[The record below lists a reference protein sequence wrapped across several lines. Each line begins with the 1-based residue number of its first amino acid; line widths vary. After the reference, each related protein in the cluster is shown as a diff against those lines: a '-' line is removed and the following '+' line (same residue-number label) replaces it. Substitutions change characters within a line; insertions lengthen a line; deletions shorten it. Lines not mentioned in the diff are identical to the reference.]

1 MTTEQTVLQVE
12 GITKRFPGI
21 LANDNVNLELHRGE
35 ILALLGENGA
45 GKSTLMNII
54 YGLYH
59 ADEGT
64 IRIKGK
70 VLHFASPREAIH
82 SGIGMVH
89 QHFQLIPVMTVA
101 ENVTL
106 GEEATVSTMPAK
118 DIFGASRLE
127 SAGKVVRTI
136 WGFIWRAFLPLYAA
150 AIGLFFGQLMLRLV
164 FAIGTRFVS
173 ADLADSFSFARL
185 SVETQATVAL
195 GQIYANLPSV
205 VTFAVYLPLVVG
217 TLTGVLT
224 VVFGYRYMRRT
235 WAKLNALPDSIVIS
249 AIDLLSTGSTIQNRR
264 RAAARV
270 TELSRQY
277 GLEVDPNAVIEEL
290 PIGMQQRVEIIKAL
304 YRHADILILDEP
316 TAVLTP
322 QESEELFKIMRSLAA
337 QGVSIIFISHKLKEV
352 LSIADN
358 IVVMRGG
365 KVVGTAKPSESD
377 QMSLAAM
384 MVGRE
389 VSLKVAKNEAKPGA
403 VVLRVENLIAK
414 DERGSLVIDDLNF
427 EVHAGEVLGIAGVQ
441 GNGQTELVEV
451 LTGLRSP
458 SGGRF
463 DISGEVFTH
472 ANPREITM
480 ANAAHVPED
489 RQRYG
494 MVMPFPV
501 SENLV
506 LNQYYDKPFAST
518 PTLSQLPVVGGV
530 YAVIFLAVL
539 AAIGFLWSHYLYPAL
554 SYALQLAELD
564 PRENDGSFILALVL
578 TLVMLLITGVVAH
591 LAANFV
597 ATQVR
602 AFLSK
607 QGNPKEQG
615 GLVVNENA
623 VDSHAEQLV
632 KEFDIRTPSIKVNA
646 GNLSGGNQ
654 QKMVIAREF
663 SRKPH
668 LLIASQPT
676 RGIDV
681 GAIEFIH
688 QRIIKQRDEGAAVLL
703 VSAELDEIMSLSD
716 RIAVMY
722 RGKIIDTVPGKMA
735 TREQLGLLMA
745 GVKAEPVPSVREES
759 INPAL

>member
-1 MTTEQTVLQVE
+1 MSTEDIVLQVE

-21 LANDNVNLELHRGE
+21 LANDNVNLTLHRGE

-64 IRIKGK
+64 IRIKGQE
-70 VLHFASPREAIH
+70 VHFASPHEAIH

-106 GEEATVSTMPAK
+106 GEETTVSTIPARNLLGEK
-118 DIFGASRLE
+118 QLNQIGHAVRRLWGAVWRLLIPVF
-127 SAGKVVRTI
+127 AI
-136 WGFIWRAFLPLYAA
+136 
-150 AIGLFFGQLMLRLV
+150 AIGLFFGQLVLRLV
-164 FAIGTRFVS
+164 FTLSTRFLSPDITGSFSFGRLSVDAQ
-173 ADLADSFSFARL
+173 ADLALKQLYRAQQTL
-185 SVETQATVAL
+185 VAIAL
-195 GQIYANLPSV
+195 
-205 VTFAVYLPLVVG
+205 YLPLIIGCLVG
-217 TLTGVLT
+217 ALTVIFGVLSA
-224 VVFGYRYMRRT
+224 RQT
-235 WAKLNALPDSIVIS
+235 WHDLSALLDSIIGNV
-249 AIDLLSTGSTIQNRR
+249 IDLFGTATTIQNRR
-264 RAAARV
+264 RAASRV
-270 TELSRQY
+270 SELSKQH
-277 GLEVDPNAVIEEL
+277 GLEVEPNAVIEDL

-304 YRHADILILDEP
+304 DRQADILILDEP

-365 KVVGTAKPSESD
+365 KVVGSAKPSESD
-377 QMSLAAM
+377 EASLASL

-389 VSLKVAKNEAKPGA
+389 VSLKVAKEEARPQA
-403 VVLRVENLIAK
+403 VVLQVEALYAK
-414 DERGSLVIDDLNF
+414 DERGTVVLDDVSF
-427 EVHAGEVLGIAGVQ
+427 EVRAGEVLGIAGVQ

-451 LTGLRSP
+451 LTGLRRQAS
-458 SGGRF
+458 GRF
-463 DISGEVFTH
+463 DIDGEVFTH
-472 ANPREITM
+472 ANPREITL
-480 ANAAHVPED
+480 ASEAHVPDD

-506 LNQYYDKPFAST
+506 LNQYYRRPFASA
-518 PTLSQLPVVGGV
+518 PSGRQLPLVAGV
-530 YAVIFLAVL
+530 YAVLFLAVL
-539 AAIGFLWSHYLYPAL
+539 AGAGLLWSFAISPAL
-554 SYALQLAELD
+554 SSVLQLADLD
-564 PRENDGSFILALVL
+564 PRKNGGTFILALFV
-578 TLVMLLITGVVAH
+578 TLIIFAIAGLIAH
-591 LAANFV
+591 LAASFGAARVRV
-597 ATQVR
+597 ALR
-602 AFLSK
+602 NRGSSK
-607 QGNPKEQG
+607 DKG
-615 GLVVNENA
+615 GLIVDENA
-623 VDSHAEQLV
+623 VDNNATELV
-632 KEFDIRTPSIKVNA
+632 KEFDIRTPSINVSA

-688 QRIIKQRDEGAAVLL
+688 RRIIKQRDEGAAGRLF
-703 VSAELDEIMSLSD
+703 
-716 RIAVMY
+716 
-722 RGKIIDTVPGKMA
+722 
-735 TREQLGLLMA
+735 
-745 GVKAEPVPSVREES
+745 PS
-759 INPAL
+759 

>member
-1 MTTEQTVLQVE
+1 MSTEDIVLQVE

-21 LANDNVNLELHRGE
+21 LANDNVNLTLHRGE

-64 IRIKGK
+64 IRIKGQE
-70 VLHFASPREAIH
+70 VHFASPHEAIH

-106 GEEATVSTMPAK
+106 GEETTVSTIPARNLLGEK
-118 DIFGASRLE
+118 QLNQIGHAVRRLWGAVWRLLIPVF
-127 SAGKVVRTI
+127 AI
-136 WGFIWRAFLPLYAA
+136 
-150 AIGLFFGQLMLRLV
+150 AIGLFFGQLVLRLV
-164 FAIGTRFVS
+164 FTLSTRFLSPDITGSFSFGRLSVDAQ
-173 ADLADSFSFARL
+173 ADLALKQLYPAQQTL
-185 SVETQATVAL
+185 VTIAL
-195 GQIYANLPSV
+195 
-205 VTFAVYLPLVVG
+205 YLPLIIGCLVG
-217 TLTGVLT
+217 ALTVIFGVLSA
-224 VVFGYRYMRRT
+224 RRT
-235 WAKLNALPDSIVIS
+235 WHDLSALLDSIIGNV
-249 AIDLLSTGSTIQNRR
+249 IDLFGTATTIQNRR
-264 RAAARV
+264 RAASRV
-270 TELSRQY
+270 SELSKQH
-277 GLEVDPNAVIEEL
+277 GLEVEPNAVIEDL

-365 KVVGTAKPSESD
+365 KVVGSAKPSESD
-377 QMSLAAM
+377 EASLASL

-389 VSLKVAKNEAKPGA
+389 VSLKVAKEEARPQA
-403 VVLRVENLIAK
+403 VVLQVEALYAK
-414 DERGSLVIDDLNF
+414 DERGTVVLDDVSF
-427 EVHAGEVLGIAGVQ
+427 EVRAGEVLGIAGVQ

-451 LTGLRSP
+451 LTGLRRQAS
-458 SGGRF
+458 GRF
-463 DISGEVFTH
+463 DIDGEVFTH
-472 ANPREITM
+472 ANPREITL
-480 ANAAHVPED
+480 ASAAHVPED

-506 LNQYYDKPFAST
+506 LNQYYRRPFASA
-518 PTLSQLPVVGGV
+518 PSGRQLPLVAGV
-530 YAVIFLAVL
+530 YAVLFLAVL
-539 AAIGFLWSHYLYPAL
+539 AVAGLLWSSAISPAL
-554 SYALQLAELD
+554 SSVLQLADLD
-564 PRENDGSFILALVL
+564 PRKNGGTFILALFV
-578 TLVMLLITGVVAH
+578 TLIIFAIAGLIAH
-591 LAANFV
+591 LAASFGAARVRV
-597 ATQVR
+597 ALR
-602 AFLSK
+602 NRGSSK
-607 QGNPKEQG
+607 DKG
-615 GLVVNENA
+615 GLIVDENA
-623 VDSHAEQLV
+623 VDNNATELV
-632 KEFDIRTPSIKVNA
+632 KEFDIRTPSINVSA

-688 QRIIKQRDEGAAVLL
+688 RRIIKQRDEGAAVLL
-703 VSAELDEIMSLSD
+703 VSAELDEIMALSD

-722 RGKIIDTVPGKMA
+722 RGRIIDTVPAKKA
-735 TREQLGLLMA
+735 TREYLGLLMA
-745 GVKAEPVPSVREES
+745 GIKAEPVAQVQEQT

>member
-1 MTTEQTVLQVE
+1 MSTEDIVLQVE

-21 LANDNVNLELHRGE
+21 LANDNVNLTLHRGE

-64 IRIKGK
+64 IRIKGQE
-70 VLHFASPREAIH
+70 VHFASPHEAIH

-106 GEEATVSTMPAK
+106 GEETTVSTIPARNLLGEK
-118 DIFGASRLE
+118 QLNQIGHAVRRLWGAVWRLLIPVF
-127 SAGKVVRTI
+127 AI
-136 WGFIWRAFLPLYAA
+136 
-150 AIGLFFGQLMLRLV
+150 AIGLFFGQLVLRLV
-164 FAIGTRFVS
+164 FTLSTRFLSPDITGSFSFGRLSVDAQ
-173 ADLADSFSFARL
+173 ADLALKQLYPAQPTL
-185 SVETQATVAL
+185 VTIAL
-195 GQIYANLPSV
+195 
-205 VTFAVYLPLVVG
+205 YLPLIIGCLVG
-217 TLTGVLT
+217 ALTVIFGVLSA
-224 VVFGYRYMRRT
+224 RRT
-235 WAKLNALPDSIVIS
+235 WHDLSALLDSIIGNV
-249 AIDLLSTGSTIQNRR
+249 IDLFGTATTIQNRR
-264 RAAARV
+264 RAASRV
-270 TELSRQY
+270 SELSKQH
-277 GLEVDPNAVIEEL
+277 GLEVEPNAVIEDL

-365 KVVGTAKPSESD
+365 KVVGSAKPSESD
-377 QMSLAAM
+377 EASLASL

-389 VSLKVAKNEAKPGA
+389 VSLKVAKEEARPQA
-403 VVLRVENLIAK
+403 VVLQVEALYAK
-414 DERGSLVIDDLNF
+414 DERGTVVLDDVSF
-427 EVHAGEVLGIAGVQ
+427 EVRAGEVLGIAGVQ

-451 LTGLRSP
+451 LTGLRRQAS
-458 SGGRF
+458 GRF
-463 DISGEVFTH
+463 DIDGEVFTH
-472 ANPREITM
+472 ANPREITL
-480 ANAAHVPED
+480 ASAAHVPED

-506 LNQYYDKPFAST
+506 LNQYYRRPFASA
-518 PTLSQLPVVGGV
+518 PSGRQLPLVAGV
-530 YAVIFLAVL
+530 YAVLFLAVL
-539 AAIGFLWSHYLYPAL
+539 AVAGLLWSSAISPAL
-554 SYALQLAELD
+554 SSVLQLADLD
-564 PRENDGSFILALVL
+564 PRKNGGTFILALFV
-578 TLVMLLITGVVAH
+578 TLIIFAIAGLIAH
-591 LAANFV
+591 LAASFGAARVRV
-597 ATQVR
+597 ALR
-602 AFLSK
+602 NRGSSK
-607 QGNPKEQG
+607 DKG
-615 GLVVNENA
+615 GLIVDENA
-623 VDSHAEQLV
+623 VDNNATELV
-632 KEFDIRTPSIKVNA
+632 KEFDIRTPSINVSA

-688 QRIIKQRDEGAAVLL
+688 RRIIKQRDEGAAVLL
-703 VSAELDEIMSLSD
+703 VSAELDEIMALSD

-722 RGKIIDTVPGKMA
+722 RGRIIDTVPAKKA
-735 TREQLGLLMA
+735 TREYLGLLMA
-745 GVKAEPVPSVREES
+745 GIKAEPVAQVQEQT